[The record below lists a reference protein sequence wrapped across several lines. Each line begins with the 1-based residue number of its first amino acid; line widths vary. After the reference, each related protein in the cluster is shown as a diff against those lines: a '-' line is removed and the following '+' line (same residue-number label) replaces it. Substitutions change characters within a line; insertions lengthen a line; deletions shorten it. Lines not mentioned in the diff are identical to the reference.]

1 MKTLLVIP
9 NEGNM
14 NFYKE
19 IVKKDTKTILQNA
32 LTTAQEE
39 LEENKAQK
47 NDQLTV
53 SLLKI

>member
-32 LTTAQEE
+32 LTTAQEG

-47 NDQLTV
+47 NLT
-53 SLLKI
+53 S